1 MNPLH
6 QLTRRPVKAAFGV
19 LLLAL
24 AGAILCLSGGQ
35 YWAAVQTRAAV
46 ERTYTTVAVITGLG
60 SSEETADSM
69 NAESLRQDSAFGAAI
84 FFQELE
90 QQSWDIIRSRPT
102 VGMVS
107 GYSPC
112 LKPAISLYTG
122 HRSSDA
128 PYEYSIVEIRADAV
142 TEVINDW
149 FGESG
154 CASWQLDGQV
164 LGIYGLNDAFRD
176 PSGQRAS
183 VTLCQVYD
191 DPAELLHPEAG
202 KRYLLL
208 SHSYTDDEWSLRR
221 NVADWVFME
230 TNVQS
235 DPWSLDILGNL
246 IRYDQ
251 RANPDGTKYCRLAHD
266 GEFTDDADGFVE
278 LAPDELIY
286 SDPVTGVEVM
296 NVDPD
301 DFGRF
306 SFAVDALKD
315 TGEIMVEDPQQPGN
329 WRPETVDYTQY
340 NLPSI
345 QELPDGV
352 TAQEVIDSTS
362 SWRMAMES
370 IQTNNHSVPVLAVDS
385 VEGMLEFASGRTQ
398 ITQGRSISQDEYRD
412 GAAVC
417 LISETL
423 ARESGLDVGDTLP
436 LSLYEK
442 EKNLMPTMVGDSDPT
457 ASYYLPQRGFQQETE
472 YTVIGLY
479 RQSSEWVTTPTSF
492 TPNSVFVPEKSVTCQ
507 TVSGDYG
514 VWETMILKNG
524 TAGQMEARL
533 KENGLG
539 GVVTYYDQGYSEI
552 VESLDGF
559 SRVSRTVLWVGLA
572 LWVVV
577 LAAYC
582 VLFPC
587 RRAKLPCGWTLGTVK
602 RDITGSIW
610 LSSAAVAVIGT
621 VIALAVSIPG
631 MSWAIGKITGAD
643 RLGAHHVRVSVADGG
658 PVRRGAGPGAGS
670 RGPVQRPRRPT
681 GHPQGSV
688 KHRRE
693 RSDDPLFFQA
703 NAQADRS
710 VPGGGADGA
719 GVFPGPVHAS
729 AVPGPDG
736 RAH

>member
-84 FFQELE
+84 FFQEPE

-208 SHSYTDDEWSLRR
+208 SHSYTDDEWSLRQ

-251 RANPDGTKYCRLAHD
+251 RKNQSEHWYHTAGDAAEEPV
-266 GEFTDDADGFVE
+266 EF
-278 LAPDELIY
+278 APEELIY
-286 SDPVTGVEVM
+286 SDPATGIEVT
-296 NVDPD
+296 NIDPD
-301 DFGRF
+301 AFGQF

-398 ITQGRSISQDEYRD
+398 ITQGRSISQEEYRD

-436 LSLYEK
+436 LSLYEN
-442 EKNLMPTMVGDSDPT
+442 EKSLPWTFRTTVGDSDPT

-472 YTVIGLY
+472 YTIIGLY
-479 RQSSEWVTTPTSF
+479 RQSSEWGETVASF
-492 TPNSVFVPEKSVTCQ
+492 TPNSVLTPKKSVTCAME
-507 TVSGDYG
+507 TGGSAIEASPSGLWG
-514 VWETMILKNG
+514 TMILKNG

-533 KENGLG
+533 KENNLAGT
-539 GVVTYYDQGYSEI
+539 VTYYDQGYSEI

-582 VLFPC
+582 VLFPLQEGKTAL
-587 RRAKLPCGWTLGTVK
+587 RMWTLGTVK

-631 MSWAIGKITGAD
+631 MSWAIGKLQELTGSE
-643 RLGAHHVRVSVADGG
+643 LTMSVSPWQTAALCAVVLVLELAAVALCSALAA
-658 PVRRGAGPGAGS
+658 RRGIRKAA
-670 RGPVQRPRRPT
+670 
-681 GHPQGSV
+681 
-688 KHRRE
+688 
-693 RSDDPLFFQA
+693 
-703 NAQADRS
+703 
-710 VPGGGADGA
+710 
-719 GVFPGPVHAS
+719 
-729 AVPGPDG
+729 
-736 RAH
+736 

>member
-60 SSEETADSM
+60 SSEETAGSM
-69 NAESLRQDSAFGAAI
+69 NAESLRQHSALDAAI
-84 FFQELE
+84 FFQEPE

-112 LKPAISLYTG
+112 LRPAISLYTG
-122 HRSSDA
+122 HRGSDA

-142 TEVINDW
+142 TERNNDW

-154 CASWQLDGQV
+154 SANWQLDGQV

-183 VTLCQVYD
+183 VSLHQEYD

-208 SHSYTDDEWSLRR
+208 SHSYTDDEWYLRR

-230 TNVQS
+230 TNVQL

-398 ITQGRSISQDEYRD
+398 ITQGRSISQEEYRD

-472 YTVIGLY
+472 YTIIGLY
-479 RQSSEWVTTPTSF
+479 RQSSEWSETVASF
-492 TPNSVFVPEKSVTCQ
+492 TPNSVLTPKKSVTCAME
-507 TVSGDYG
+507 TGDCAIEASPSGLWG
-514 VWETMILKNG
+514 TMILKNG

-533 KENGLG
+533 AENNLAGT
-539 GVVTYYDQGYSEI
+539 VTYYDQGYSGI
-552 VESLDGF
+552 MESLDGF

-582 VLFPC
+582 VLFPLQEGKTAL
-587 RRAKLPCGWTLGTVK
+587 RMWTLGTVK

-610 LSSAAVAVIGT
+610 LASAAVAVIGT

-631 MSWAIGKITGAD
+631 MSWAIGKLQELTGSELAMS
-643 RLGAHHVRVSVADGG
+643 VSPWQTAALCAVVLVLELAAVALCSALAA
-658 PVRRGAGPGAGS
+658 RRGIRKAA
-670 RGPVQRPRRPT
+670 
-681 GHPQGSV
+681 
-688 KHRRE
+688 
-693 RSDDPLFFQA
+693 
-703 NAQADRS
+703 
-710 VPGGGADGA
+710 
-719 GVFPGPVHAS
+719 
-729 AVPGPDG
+729 
-736 RAH
+736 

>member
-1 MNPLH
+1 MNPMH
-6 QLTRRPVKAAFGV
+6 QLTRRPVKAAFGA

-24 AGAILCLSGGQ
+24 AGVILALSGGQ
-35 YWAAVQTRAAV
+35 FWAAAWTRAGV
-46 ERTYTTVAVITGLG
+46 EATYTTVAVVTGRISSDEVLTPSAEGG
-60 SSEETADSM
+60 S
-69 NAESLRQDSAFGAAI
+69 NAESLRQDSAMAAAI
-84 FFQELE
+84 FLAEPE
-90 QQSWDIIRSRPT
+90 QQNWSIIRSRPR
-102 VGMVS
+102 VGLVS
-107 GYSPC
+107 GYSPG

-122 HRSSDA
+122 HRGSDA

-142 TEVINDW
+142 TERNNDW

-154 CASWQLDGQV
+154 SANWQLDGQV

-183 VTLCQVYD
+183 VSLHQEYD

-208 SHSYTDDEWSLRR
+208 SHSYTDDEWYLRR

-230 TNVQS
+230 TNVQL

-417 LISETL
+417 LI
-423 ARESGLDVGDTLP
+423 
-436 LSLYEK
+436 
-442 EKNLMPTMVGDSDPT
+442 KNLM
-457 ASYYLPQRGFQQETE
+457 
-472 YTVIGLY
+472 GLLFG
-479 RQSSEWVTTPTSF
+479 SMT
-492 TPNSVFVPEKSVTCQ
+492 
-507 TVSGDYG
+507 
-514 VWETMILKNG
+514 
-524 TAGQMEARL
+524 
-533 KENGLG
+533 G
-539 GVVTYYDQGYSEI
+539 GVGELSNFILSCLLVVPAGIIAKKTTHTI
-552 VESLDGF
+552 KH
-559 SRVSRTVLWVGLA
+559 
-572 LWVVV
+572 VV
-577 LAAYC
+577 LACLVGAAAMALVGIFTNYFI
-582 VLFPC
+582 VYPLYTALMPMEVIISMYQ
-587 RRAKLPCGWTLGTVK
+587 A
-602 RDITGSIW
+602 IW
-610 LSSAAVAVIGT
+610 S
-621 VIALAVSIPG
+621 
-631 MSWAIGKITGAD
+631 GAD
-643 RLGAHHVRVSVADGG
+643 SLLKCLVVFNMPFTLAKGLIAV
-658 PVRRGAGPGAGS
+658 
-670 RGPVQRPRRPT
+670 
-681 GHPQGSV
+681 
-688 KHRRE
+688 
-693 RSDDPLFFQA
+693 LI
-703 NAQADRS
+703 S
-710 VPGGGADGA
+710 VPLYRKLRP
-719 GVFPGPVHAS
+719 VFNGSFRKVI
-729 AVPGPDG
+729 
-736 RAH
+736 

>member
-35 YWAAVQTRAAV
+35 YWAAAQTRAAV

-84 FFQELE
+84 FFQEPE

-142 TEVINDW
+142 TEVVNDW

-183 VTLCQVYD
+183 VTLCQEYD

-208 SHSYTDDEWSLRR
+208 SRSYTDDEWYLRQH
-221 NVADWVFME
+221 VADFIFMD

-251 RANPDGTKYCRLAHD
+251 RANPDGTKYFRLAHD
-266 GEFTDDADGFVE
+266 GEFTDDADGLVE

-286 SDPVTGVEVM
+286 SDPATGIEVT
-296 NVDPD
+296 NIDPD
-301 DFGRF
+301 AFGQF

-345 QELPDGV
+345 QELPDGA

-398 ITQGRSISQDEYRD
+398 ITQGRSISQEEYRD

-423 ARESGLDVGDTLP
+423 ARENGLNVGDSLP
-436 LSLYEK
+436 LSLYE
-442 EKNLMPTMVGDSDPT
+442 DDPGLPPIYARFQESCNPR
-457 ASYYLPQRGFQQETE
+457 ASVFVTQEGFRQETE
-472 YTVIGLY
+472 YTIIGLY

-492 TPNSVFVPEKSVTCQ
+492 TPNSVFVPEKSVTCR
-507 TVSGDYG
+507 TVTGSCG
-514 VWETMILKNG
+514 VWSSLVLQNG
-524 TAGQMEARL
+524 TIDQMEARL
-533 KENGLG
+533 AENGLG

-582 VLFPC
+582 VLFPLQEGKTAL
-587 RRAKLPCGWTLGTVK
+587 RMWTLGTVK

-631 MSWAIGKITGAD
+631 MSWAIGKLQELTGSE
-643 RLGAHHVRVSVADGG
+643 LTMSVSPWQTAALCAVVLVLELAAVALCSALAA
-658 PVRRGAGPGAGS
+658 RRGIRKAA
-670 RGPVQRPRRPT
+670 
-681 GHPQGSV
+681 
-688 KHRRE
+688 
-693 RSDDPLFFQA
+693 
-703 NAQADRS
+703 
-710 VPGGGADGA
+710 
-719 GVFPGPVHAS
+719 
-729 AVPGPDG
+729 
-736 RAH
+736 

>member
-1 MNPLH
+1 MNPMT

-35 YWAAVQTRAAV
+35 YWAAAQTRATV

-60 SSEETADSM
+60 SSEETAGSM
-69 NAESLRQDSAFGAAI
+69 NAESLRQSSATGAAI
-84 FFQELE
+84 FFQEPE

-122 HRSSDA
+122 HRGSDA

-149 FGESG
+149 FGESSS
-154 CASWQLDGQV
+154 AVWQLDGQV

-176 PSGQRAS
+176 PSGQWAS
-183 VTLCQVYD
+183 VTLCQEYD

-208 SHSYTDDEWSLRR
+208 SHSYTDDEWYLRR
-221 NVADWVFME
+221 NVADWVFMD
-230 TNVQS
+230 TNVQL

-251 RANPDGTKYCRLAHD
+251 RANPDGTQYCRPAHD
-266 GEFTDDADGFVE
+266 GEFTDDADGLVE

-286 SDPVTGVEVM
+286 SDPVTGIEVT
-296 NVDPD
+296 NIDPD
-301 DFGRF
+301 AFGRF

-398 ITQGRSISQDEYRD
+398 ITQGRSISQEEYRD

-479 RQSSEWVTTPTSF
+479 RQSSEWGKTVASF
-492 TPNSVFVPEKSVTCQ
+492 TPNSVLTPKKSVTCAME
-507 TVSGDYG
+507 TGGSAIEASPSGLWG
-514 VWETMILKNG
+514 TMILKNG

-533 KENGLG
+533 KENNLAGT
-539 GVVTYYDQGYSEI
+539 VTYYDQGYSEI

-582 VLFPC
+582 VLFPLQEGKTAL
-587 RRAKLPCGWTLGTVK
+587 RMWTLGTVK

-631 MSWAIGKITGAD
+631 MSWAIGKLQELTGSE
-643 RLGAHHVRVSVADGG
+643 LTMSVSPWQTAALCAVVLVLELAVVALCSALAA
-658 PVRRGAGPGAGS
+658 RRGIRKAA
-670 RGPVQRPRRPT
+670 
-681 GHPQGSV
+681 
-688 KHRRE
+688 
-693 RSDDPLFFQA
+693 
-703 NAQADRS
+703 
-710 VPGGGADGA
+710 
-719 GVFPGPVHAS
+719 
-729 AVPGPDG
+729 
-736 RAH
+736 

>member
-84 FFQELE
+84 FFQEPE

-154 CASWQLDGQV
+154 RASWQLDGQV

-191 DPAELLHPEAG
+191 DPAKLLHPEAG

-208 SHSYTDDEWSLRR
+208 SHSYTDDEWSLRQ

-286 SDPVTGVEVM
+286 SDPATGVEVT
-296 NVDPD
+296 NIDPD

-398 ITQGRSISQDEYRD
+398 ITQGRSISQEEYHD

-479 RQSSEWVTTPTSF
+479 RQSSEWSETVASF
-492 TPNSVFVPEKSVTCQ
+492 TPNSVLTPKKSVTCAME
-507 TVSGDYG
+507 TGDCAIEASPSGLWG
-514 VWETMILKNG
+514 TMILKNG

-533 KENGLG
+533 AENNLAGT
-539 GVVTYYDQGYSEI
+539 VTYYDQGYSEI

-582 VLFPC
+582 VLFPLQEGKTAL
-587 RRAKLPCGWTLGTVK
+587 RMWTLGTVK

-610 LSSAAVAVIGT
+610 LSSAAVAAIGT

-631 MSWAIGKITGAD
+631 MSWAIGKLQELTGSELAMS
-643 RLGAHHVRVSVADGG
+643 VSPWQTAALCAVVLVLELAAVALCSALAA
-658 PVRRGAGPGAGS
+658 RRGIRKAA
-670 RGPVQRPRRPT
+670 
-681 GHPQGSV
+681 
-688 KHRRE
+688 
-693 RSDDPLFFQA
+693 
-703 NAQADRS
+703 
-710 VPGGGADGA
+710 
-719 GVFPGPVHAS
+719 
-729 AVPGPDG
+729 
-736 RAH
+736 

>member
-84 FFQELE
+84 FFQEPE

-191 DPAELLHPEAG
+191 DPAKLLHPEAG

-208 SHSYTDDEWSLRR
+208 SHSYTDDEWSLRQ

-286 SDPVTGVEVM
+286 SDPATGVEVM

-398 ITQGRSISQDEYRD
+398 ITQGRSISQEEYRD

-479 RQSSEWVTTPTSF
+479 RQSSEWGKTVASF
-492 TPNSVFVPEKSVTCQ
+492 TPNSVLTPKKSVTCAME
-507 TVSGDYG
+507 TGGSAIEASPSGLWG
-514 VWETMILKNG
+514 TMILKNG

-533 KENGLG
+533 KENNLAGT
-539 GVVTYYDQGYSEI
+539 VTYYDQGYSEI

-582 VLFPC
+582 VLFPLQEGKTAL
-587 RRAKLPCGWTLGTVK
+587 RMWTLGTVK

-631 MSWAIGKITGAD
+631 MSWAIGKLQELTGSELAMS
-643 RLGAHHVRVSVADGG
+643 VSPWQTAALCAVVLVLELAAVALCSALAA
-658 PVRRGAGPGAGS
+658 RRGIRKAA
-670 RGPVQRPRRPT
+670 
-681 GHPQGSV
+681 
-688 KHRRE
+688 
-693 RSDDPLFFQA
+693 
-703 NAQADRS
+703 
-710 VPGGGADGA
+710 
-719 GVFPGPVHAS
+719 
-729 AVPGPDG
+729 
-736 RAH
+736 

>member
-84 FFQELE
+84 FFQEPE

-128 PYEYSIVEIRADAV
+128 PYKYSIVEIRADAV
-142 TEVINDW
+142 TEVNNDW

-154 CASWQLDGQV
+154 SANWQLDGQV

-183 VTLCQVYD
+183 VSLHQEYD

-208 SHSYTDDEWSLRR
+208 SHSYGDSEWSLRR

-370 IQTNNHSVPVLAVDS
+370 VQTNNHSVPVLAVDS

-479 RQSSEWVTTPTSF
+479 RQSSEWGKTVASF
-492 TPNSVFVPEKSVTCQ
+492 TPNSVLTPKKSVTCAME
-507 TVSGDYG
+507 TGGSAIEASPSGLWG
-514 VWETMILKNG
+514 TMILKNG
-524 TAGQMEARL
+524 TADQMEARL
-533 KENGLG
+533 KENNLAGT
-539 GVVTYYDQGYSEI
+539 VTYYDQGYSEI

-572 LWVVV
+572 LWMVV

-582 VLFPC
+582 VLFPLQEGKTAL
-587 RRAKLPCGWTLGTVK
+587 RMWTLGTVK

-631 MSWAIGKITGAD
+631 MSWAIGKLQELTGSE
-643 RLGAHHVRVSVADGG
+643 LTMSVSPWQTAALCAVVLVLELAAVALCSALAA
-658 PVRRGAGPGAGS
+658 RRGIRKAA
-670 RGPVQRPRRPT
+670 
-681 GHPQGSV
+681 
-688 KHRRE
+688 
-693 RSDDPLFFQA
+693 
-703 NAQADRS
+703 
-710 VPGGGADGA
+710 
-719 GVFPGPVHAS
+719 
-729 AVPGPDG
+729 
-736 RAH
+736 

>member
-84 FFQELE
+84 FFQEPE

-122 HRSSDA
+122 HSSSDA

-191 DPAELLHPEAG
+191 DPAKLLHPEAG

-208 SHSYTDDEWSLRR
+208 SHSYTDDEWSLRQ

-286 SDPVTGVEVM
+286 SDPATGVEVT
-296 NVDPD
+296 NIDPD
-301 DFGRF
+301 AFGRF

-398 ITQGRSISQDEYRD
+398 ITQGRSISQEEYHD

-479 RQSSEWVTTPTSF
+479 RQSSEWSETVASF
-492 TPNSVFVPEKSVTCQ
+492 TPNSVLTPKKSVTCAME
-507 TVSGDYG
+507 TGDCAIEASPSGLWG
-514 VWETMILKNG
+514 TMILKNG

-533 KENGLG
+533 AENNLAGT
-539 GVVTYYDQGYSEI
+539 VTYYDQGYSGI
-552 VESLDGF
+552 MESLDGF

-582 VLFPC
+582 VLFPLQEGKTAL
-587 RRAKLPCGWTLGTVK
+587 RMWTLGTVK
-602 RDITGSIW
+602 RDIAGSIW

-621 VIALAVSIPG
+621 LIALAVSIPG
-631 MSWAIGKITGAD
+631 MSWAIGKLQELTGSE
-643 RLGAHHVRVSVADGG
+643 LTMSVSPWQTAALCAVVLVLELAAVALCSALAA
-658 PVRRGAGPGAGS
+658 RRGIRKAA
-670 RGPVQRPRRPT
+670 
-681 GHPQGSV
+681 
-688 KHRRE
+688 
-693 RSDDPLFFQA
+693 
-703 NAQADRS
+703 
-710 VPGGGADGA
+710 
-719 GVFPGPVHAS
+719 
-729 AVPGPDG
+729 
-736 RAH
+736 

>member
-35 YWAAVQTRAAV
+35 YWAAAQTRATV

-60 SSEETADSM
+60 SSEETAGSM
-69 NAESLRQDSAFGAAI
+69 NAESLRQSSATGAAI
-84 FFQELE
+84 FFQEPE

-122 HRSSDA
+122 HRGSDA

-154 CASWQLDGQV
+154 SAVWQLDGQV

-183 VTLCQVYD
+183 VTLCQEYD
-191 DPAELLHPEAG
+191 DPAKLLHPEAG

-208 SHSYTDDEWSLRR
+208 SHSYTDDEWYLRR
-221 NVADWVFME
+221 NVADWVFMD
-230 TNVQS
+230 TNVQL

-251 RANPDGTKYCRLAHD
+251 RANPDGTQYCRPAHD
-266 GEFTDDADGFVE
+266 GEFTDDADGLVE

-286 SDPVTGVEVM
+286 SDPVTGIEVT
-296 NVDPD
+296 NIDPD
-301 DFGRF
+301 AFGQF

-370 IQTNNHSVPVLAVDS
+370 IRVNNHSVPVLAVDS

-398 ITQGRSISQDEYRD
+398 ITQGRSISQEEYCD

-479 RQSSEWVTTPTSF
+479 RQSSEWSETVASF
-492 TPNSVFVPEKSVTCQ
+492 TPNSVLTPKKSVTCAME
-507 TVSGDYG
+507 TGDCAIEASPSGLWG
-514 VWETMILKNG
+514 TMILKNG

-533 KENGLG
+533 AENNLAGT
-539 GVVTYYDQGYSEI
+539 VTYYDQGYSGI
-552 VESLDGF
+552 MESLDGF

-582 VLFPC
+582 VLFPLQEGKTAL
-587 RRAKLPCGWTLGTVK
+587 RMWTLGTVK

-631 MSWAIGKITGAD
+631 MSWAIGKLQELTGSE
-643 RLGAHHVRVSVADGG
+643 LTMSVSPWQTAALCAVVLVLELAAVALCSALAA
-658 PVRRGAGPGAGS
+658 RRGIRKAA
-670 RGPVQRPRRPT
+670 
-681 GHPQGSV
+681 
-688 KHRRE
+688 
-693 RSDDPLFFQA
+693 
-703 NAQADRS
+703 
-710 VPGGGADGA
+710 
-719 GVFPGPVHAS
+719 
-729 AVPGPDG
+729 
-736 RAH
+736 

>member
-1 MNPLH
+1 MNPMT
-6 QLTRRPVKAAFGV
+6 QLTRRPVKAAFGA

-35 YWAAVQTRAAV
+35 YWAAVQTRAGV
-46 ERTYTTVAVITGLG
+46 EATYTTVAVITGLG

-84 FFQELE
+84 FFQEPE

-191 DPAELLHPEAG
+191 DPAKLLHPEAG

-208 SHSYTDDEWSLRR
+208 SHSYGDSEWSLRQ
-221 NVADWVFME
+221 NVADGIFME
-230 TNVQS
+230 TNVQL
-235 DPWSLDILGNL
+235 DPWSLDISGNL

-251 RANPDGTKYCRLAHD
+251 RKNQSEHWYHTAG
-266 GEFTDDADGFVE
+266 DAAEEPVE
-278 LAPDELIY
+278 LAPEELLY
-286 SDPVTGVEVM
+286 RDPATGIEVT
-296 NVDPD
+296 NIDPD
-301 DFGRF
+301 AFGQF

-398 ITQGRSISQDEYRD
+398 ITQGRSISQEEYRD

-457 ASYYLPQRGFQQETE
+457 AYYYLPQRGFQQETE

-479 RQSSEWVTTPTSF
+479 RQSSEWGKTVASF
-492 TPNSVFVPEKSVTCQ
+492 TPNSVLTPKKSVTCAME
-507 TVSGDYG
+507 TGGSAIEASPSGLWG
-514 VWETMILKNG
+514 TMILKNG
-524 TAGQMEARL
+524 TADQMESRL
-533 KENGLG
+533 AENGLG
-539 GVVTYYDQGYSEI
+539 GTVTYYDQGYSNI
-552 VESLDGF
+552 VESLDGYT
-559 SRVSRTVLWVGLA
+559 RVSRTVLCVGLA
-572 LWVVV
+572 LWAVV

-582 VLFPC
+582 VL
-587 RRAKLPCGWTLGTVK
+587 LPMQEGKTALRMWTLGAK
-602 RDITGSIW
+602 RRDIAGQIW
-610 LSSAAVAVIGT
+610 TPSALMAAAGT

-631 MSWAIGKITGAD
+631 MSWATDKIQALTGSDLTLTVSTGQTMA
-643 RLGAHHVRVSVADGG
+643 LCAAALAIALAVIALVSVSTAQ
-658 PVRRGAGPGAGS
+658 RGIRKA
-670 RGPVQRPRRPT
+670 
-681 GHPQGSV
+681 
-688 KHRRE
+688 E
-693 RSDDPLFFQA
+693 
-703 NAQADRS
+703 
-710 VPGGGADGA
+710 
-719 GVFPGPVHAS
+719 
-729 AVPGPDG
+729 
-736 RAH
+736 

>member
-1 MNPLH
+1 MNPMH
-6 QLTRRPVKAAFGV
+6 QLTRRPVKAAFGA

-24 AGAILCLSGGQ
+24 AGVILALSGGQ
-35 YWAAVQTRAAV
+35 FWAAARTRAGV
-46 ERTYTTVAVITGLG
+46 EATYTTVAVVTGRISSDEVLTPSAEGG
-60 SSEETADSM
+60 S
-69 NAESLRQDSAFGAAI
+69 NAESLRQDSAMAAAI
-84 FFQELE
+84 FLAEPE
-90 QQSWDIIRSRPT
+90 QQNWSIIQSRPK
-102 VGMVS
+102 VGLVS
-107 GYSPC
+107 GYSPG

-122 HRSSDA
+122 HSSSDA

-142 TEVINDW
+142 TQSNNDW

-154 CASWQLDGQV
+154 SANWQLDGQV

-183 VTLCQVYD
+183 VSLHQEYD

-208 SHSYTDDEWSLRR
+208 SHSYTDDEWYLRR

-230 TNVQS
+230 TNVQL

-398 ITQGRSISQDEYRD
+398 ITQGRSFFQEEYD
-412 GAAVC
+412 SGAAVC

-423 ARESGLDVGDTLP
+423 ARENGLDVGDTLP

-472 YTVIGLY
+472 YAIVGLY
-479 RQSSEWVTTPTSF
+479 RQNNEWSQGVASF
-492 TPNSVFVPEKSVTCQ
+492 TPNTALVPRKSVTCAVE
-507 TVSGDYG
+507 TGETGLGVSSGCL
-514 VWETMILKNG
+514 WETMVLQNG
-524 TAGQMEARL
+524 TIDQMEARL
-533 KENGLG
+533 AENGLG
-539 GVVTYYDQGYSEI
+539 GTVTYYDQGYSDI
-552 VESLDGF
+552 MESLDGYT
-559 SRVSRTVLWVGLA
+559 RVSRTVLLVGLA
-572 LWVVV
+572 LWAVV

-582 VLFPC
+582 VL
-587 RRAKLPCGWTLGTVK
+587 LPMQEGKTALRMWTLGAK
-602 RDITGSIW
+602 RRDIVKQVWTP
-610 LSSAAVAVIGT
+610 SALMAAAGT
-621 VIALAVSIPG
+621 IIALAVSIPG
-631 MSWAIGKITGAD
+631 MSWATDKIQALTGSDLTLKVSTGQTVA
-643 RLGAHHVRVSVADGG
+643 LCAGALAIALAVIALVSTLTA
-658 PVRRGAGPGAGS
+658 RRGIRKA
-670 RGPVQRPRRPT
+670 
-681 GHPQGSV
+681 
-688 KHRRE
+688 E
-693 RSDDPLFFQA
+693 
-703 NAQADRS
+703 
-710 VPGGGADGA
+710 
-719 GVFPGPVHAS
+719 
-729 AVPGPDG
+729 
-736 RAH
+736 

>member
-1 MNPLH
+1 MNPMH
-6 QLTRRPVKAAFGV
+6 QLTRRPVKAAFGA

-60 SSEETADSM
+60 SSEETADSTD
-69 NAESLRQDSAFGAAI
+69 AESLRQYSALDAAT
-84 FFQELE
+84 FFQEPE

-122 HRSSDA
+122 HSSSDA
-128 PYEYSIVEIRADAV
+128 PYKYSIVEIRVDAV
-142 TEVINDW
+142 TEVNNDW

-154 CASWQLDGQV
+154 SANWQLDGQV

-183 VTLCQVYD
+183 VSLHQEYD

-208 SHSYTDDEWSLRR
+208 SHSYGDSEWSLRR

-230 TNVQS
+230 TNVQL
-235 DPWSLDILGNL
+235 DPWSLDISGNL

-251 RANPDGTKYCRLAHD
+251 RKNQSEHWYHTAG
-266 GEFTDDADGFVE
+266 DAAEEPVE
-278 LAPDELIY
+278 LAPEELLY
-286 SDPVTGVEVM
+286 SDPITGVEVM
-296 NVDPD
+296 NVDLD
-301 DFGRF
+301 SFGLF
-306 SFAVDALKD
+306 SFAVDMFKD

-398 ITQGRSISQDEYRD
+398 ITQGRSISQEEYRD

-423 ARESGLDVGDTLP
+423 ARESGLDVGDALP

-442 EKNLMPTMVGDSDPT
+442 EKNLVPTMVGDSDPT
-457 ASYYLPQRGFQQETE
+457 AYYYLPQRGFQQETE

-479 RQSSEWVTTPTSF
+479 RQSSEWGKTVASF
-492 TPNSVFVPEKSVTCQ
+492 TPNSVLTPKKSVTCAME
-507 TVSGDYG
+507 TGSSAIEASPSGLWG
-514 VWETMILKNG
+514 TMILKNG
-524 TAGQMEARL
+524 TADQMESRL
-533 KENGLG
+533 AENGLG
-539 GVVTYYDQGYSEI
+539 GTVTYYDQGYSDI
-552 VESLDGF
+552 VESLDGYT
-559 SRVSRTVLWVGLA
+559 RVSRTVLCVGLA
-572 LWVVV
+572 LWAVV

-582 VLFPC
+582 VL
-587 RRAKLPCGWTLGTVK
+587 LPMQESKTALRMWTLGAK
-602 RDITGSIW
+602 RRDIAGQIW
-610 LSSAAVAVIGT
+610 TPSALMAAAGT

-631 MSWAIGKITGAD
+631 MSWATDKIQALTGSD
-643 RLGAHHVRVSVADGG
+643 LTLKVSVGQTVALCAGALAIALA
-658 PVRRGAGPGAGS
+658 VIALVSTLTARRGIRKA
-670 RGPVQRPRRPT
+670 
-681 GHPQGSV
+681 
-688 KHRRE
+688 E
-693 RSDDPLFFQA
+693 
-703 NAQADRS
+703 
-710 VPGGGADGA
+710 
-719 GVFPGPVHAS
+719 
-729 AVPGPDG
+729 
-736 RAH
+736 

>member
-1 MNPLH
+1 MNPMH
-6 QLTRRPVKAAFGV
+6 QLTRRPVKAAFGA

-35 YWAAVQTRAAV
+35 YWAAVQTRATV
-46 ERTYTTVAVITGLG
+46 ERTYTTVAVVTGRISSDEVLTPSAEGG
-60 SSEETADSM
+60 S
-69 NAESLRQDSAFGAAI
+69 NAESLRQDSAMAAAI
-84 FFQELE
+84 FLAEPE
-90 QQSWDIIRSRPT
+90 QQNWSIIQSRPK
-102 VGMVS
+102 VGLVS
-107 GYSPC
+107 GYSPG

-122 HRSSDA
+122 HSSSDA

-142 TEVINDW
+142 TQSNNDW

-154 CASWQLDGQV
+154 SANWLLDGQV

-183 VTLCQVYD
+183 VSLHQEYD

-208 SHSYTDDEWSLRR
+208 SRSYTDDEWYLRQH
-221 NVADWVFME
+221 VADFIFMD

-266 GEFTDDADGFVE
+266 GEFTDDADGLVE

-286 SDPVTGVEVM
+286 SDPATGIEVT
-296 NVDPD
+296 NIDPD
-301 DFGRF
+301 AFGQF

-340 NLPSI
+340 NLPNI

-362 SWRMAMES
+362 SWRTAMES

-398 ITQGRSISQDEYRD
+398 ITQGRSFSQSEYD
-412 GAAVC
+412 SGAAVC

-442 EKNLMPTMVGDSDPT
+442 EKNLLPTMVGDSDPT

-472 YTVIGLY
+472 YTIVGLY
-479 RQSSEWVTTPTSF
+479 RQSNEWSQGVASF
-492 TPNSVFVPEKSVTCQ
+492 TPNTVLVPRKSVTCAVE
-507 TVSGDYG
+507 TGETGLGVSSGCL
-514 VWETMILKNG
+514 WETMVLQNG
-524 TAGQMEARL
+524 TIDQMEARL
-533 KENGLG
+533 EENGLDG
-539 GVVTYYDQGYSEI
+539 TVTYYDQGYSDI
-552 VESLDGF
+552 VESLDGYT
-559 SRVSRTVLWVGLA
+559 RVSRTVLLVGLA
-572 LWVVV
+572 LWAVV

-582 VLFPC
+582 VL
-587 RRAKLPCGWTLGTVK
+587 LPMQEGKTALRMWTLGAK
-602 RDITGSIW
+602 RRDIAGQIW
-610 LSSAAVAVIGT
+610 TPSALMALAGT
-621 VIALAVSIPG
+621 IIALAVSIPG
-631 MSWAIGKITGAD
+631 MSWATDKIQALTGSDLTLKVSTGQTMA
-643 RLGAHHVRVSVADGG
+643 LCAGALAIVLAVIALVGVSTACRGI
-658 PVRRGAGPGAGS
+658 RRAG
-670 RGPVQRPRRPT
+670 
-681 GHPQGSV
+681 
-688 KHRRE
+688 
-693 RSDDPLFFQA
+693 
-703 NAQADRS
+703 
-710 VPGGGADGA
+710 
-719 GVFPGPVHAS
+719 
-729 AVPGPDG
+729 
-736 RAH
+736 

>member
-1 MNPLH
+1 MNPMH
-6 QLTRRPVKAAFGV
+6 QLTRRPVKAAFGA

-24 AGAILCLSGGQ
+24 AGVILALSGGQ
-35 YWAAVQTRAAV
+35 FWAAARTRARV
-46 ERTYTTVAVITGLG
+46 EATYTTVAVVTGRISSDEVLTPSAEGG
-60 SSEETADSM
+60 S
-69 NAESLRQDSAFGAAI
+69 NAESLRQDSAMAAAI
-84 FFQELE
+84 FLAEPE

-112 LKPAISLYTG
+112 LRPAISLYTG
-122 HRSSDA
+122 HRGSDA

-142 TEVINDW
+142 TERNNDW

-154 CASWQLDGQV
+154 SANWQLDGQV
-164 LGIYGLNDAFRD
+164 LGIYGLNDAFRE

-183 VTLCQVYD
+183 VSLHQEYD

-208 SHSYTDDEWSLRR
+208 SHSYTDDEWYLRR

-230 TNVQS
+230 TNVQL

-251 RANPDGTKYCRLAHD
+251 RTNPDGTKYCRLAHD

-398 ITQGRSISQDEYRD
+398 ITQGRSISQEEYHD

-479 RQSSEWVTTPTSF
+479 RQSSEWSETVASF
-492 TPNSVFVPEKSVTCQ
+492 TPNSVLTPKKSVTCAME
-507 TVSGDYG
+507 TGDCAIEASPSGLWG
-514 VWETMILKNG
+514 TMILKNG

-533 KENGLG
+533 AENNLAGT
-539 GVVTYYDQGYSEI
+539 VTYYDQGYSGI
-552 VESLDGF
+552 MESLDGF

-582 VLFPC
+582 VL
-587 RRAKLPCGWTLGTVK
+587 LPMQEGKTALRMWTLGAK
-602 RDITGSIW
+602 RRDIAGQIW
-610 LSSAAVAVIGT
+610 TPSALMAAAGT

-631 MSWAIGKITGAD
+631 MSWATDKIQALTGSDLTLKVSTGQTVA
-643 RLGAHHVRVSVADGG
+643 LCAGALAIALAVIALVSVLTAN
-658 PVRRGAGPGAGS
+658 RGIRKAG
-670 RGPVQRPRRPT
+670 
-681 GHPQGSV
+681 
-688 KHRRE
+688 
-693 RSDDPLFFQA
+693 
-703 NAQADRS
+703 
-710 VPGGGADGA
+710 
-719 GVFPGPVHAS
+719 
-729 AVPGPDG
+729 
-736 RAH
+736 

>member
-35 YWAAVQTRAAV
+35 YWAAAQTRAAV

-60 SSEETADSM
+60 SSEETADSTD
-69 NAESLRQDSAFGAAI
+69 AESLRQSSATGAAI
-84 FFQELE
+84 FFQAPE

-122 HRSSDA
+122 HSGIDA
-128 PYEYSIVEIRADAV
+128 PYGCSIVEIRADAV
-142 TEVINDW
+142 TEVNNDW

-154 CASWQLDGQV
+154 AAVWQLDGQV

-183 VTLCQVYD
+183 VTLCQEYD

-208 SHSYTDDEWSLRR
+208 SRSYGDSEWSLRR

-230 TNVQS
+230 SNVQS

-251 RANPDGTKYCRLAHD
+251 RKNQSERWYHTAGDAAEEPV
-266 GEFTDDADGFVE
+266 EFAPEE
-278 LAPDELIY
+278 LLY
-286 SDPVTGVEVM
+286 RDPATGVEVTSI
-296 NVDPD
+296 DPD
-301 DFGRF
+301 AFGQF

-398 ITQGRSISQDEYRD
+398 ITQGRSISQEEYCD

-442 EKNLMPTMVGDSDPT
+442 EKNLMPTTVGDSDPT

-479 RQSSEWVTTPTSF
+479 RQSSEWGKTVASF
-492 TPNSVFVPEKSVTCQ
+492 TPNSVLTPKKSVTCAME
-507 TVSGDYG
+507 TGGSAIEASPSGLWG
-514 VWETMILKNG
+514 TMILKNG
-524 TAGQMEARL
+524 TADQMEARL
-533 KENGLG
+533 KENNLAGT
-539 GVVTYYDQGYSEI
+539 VTYYDQGYSEI

-582 VLFPC
+582 VLFPLQEGKTAL
-587 RRAKLPCGWTLGTVK
+587 RMWTLGTVK

-631 MSWAIGKITGAD
+631 MSWAIGKLQELTGSELAMS
-643 RLGAHHVRVSVADGG
+643 VSPWQTAALCAVVLVLELAAVALCSALAA
-658 PVRRGAGPGAGS
+658 RRGIRKAA
-670 RGPVQRPRRPT
+670 
-681 GHPQGSV
+681 
-688 KHRRE
+688 
-693 RSDDPLFFQA
+693 
-703 NAQADRS
+703 
-710 VPGGGADGA
+710 
-719 GVFPGPVHAS
+719 
-729 AVPGPDG
+729 
-736 RAH
+736 

>member
-84 FFQELE
+84 FFQEPE

-142 TEVINDW
+142 TERNNDW

-154 CASWQLDGQV
+154 SANWQLDGQV

-183 VTLCQVYD
+183 VSLHQEYD

-208 SHSYTDDEWSLRR
+208 SYSYGDSEWSLRR

-230 TNVQS
+230 SNVQL

-251 RANPDGTKYCRLAHD
+251 RKNQSEHWYHTAGDAAEEPV
-266 GEFTDDADGFVE
+266 EFAPEE
-278 LAPDELIY
+278 LLY
-286 SDPVTGVEVM
+286 RDPATGVEVTSI
-296 NVDPD
+296 DPD
-301 DFGRF
+301 AFGQF

-398 ITQGRSISQDEYRD
+398 ITQGRSISQEEYRD

-479 RQSSEWVTTPTSF
+479 RQSSEWGKTVASF
-492 TPNSVFVPEKSVTCQ
+492 TPNSVLTPKKSVTCAME
-507 TVSGDYG
+507 TGSSAIEASPSGLWG
-514 VWETMILKNG
+514 TMILKNG

-582 VLFPC
+582 MLFPLQEGKTAL
-587 RRAKLPCGWTLGTVK
+587 RMWTLGTVK

-631 MSWAIGKITGAD
+631 MSWAIGKLQELTGSELAMS
-643 RLGAHHVRVSVADGG
+643 VSPWQTAALCAVVLVLELAAVALCSALAA
-658 PVRRGAGPGAGS
+658 RRGIRKAA
-670 RGPVQRPRRPT
+670 
-681 GHPQGSV
+681 
-688 KHRRE
+688 
-693 RSDDPLFFQA
+693 
-703 NAQADRS
+703 
-710 VPGGGADGA
+710 
-719 GVFPGPVHAS
+719 
-729 AVPGPDG
+729 
-736 RAH
+736 

>member
-1 MNPLH
+1 MNPMH
-6 QLTRRPVKAAFGV
+6 QLTRRPVKAAFGA

-24 AGAILCLSGGQ
+24 AGVILALSGGQ
-35 YWAAVQTRAAV
+35 FWAAARTRAGV
-46 ERTYTTVAVITGLG
+46 EATYTTVAVVTGRISSDEVLYPSAEGG
-60 SSEETADSM
+60 S
-69 NAESLRQDSAFGAAI
+69 NAESLRQDSAMAAAI
-84 FFQELE
+84 FLAEPE
-90 QQSWDIIRSRPT
+90 QQNWSIIRSRPR
-102 VGMVS
+102 VGLVS
-107 GYSPC
+107 GYSPG

-122 HRSSDA
+122 HSSNDA

-142 TEVINDW
+142 TQSNNDW

-154 CASWQLDGQV
+154 SANWLLDGQV

-183 VTLCQVYD
+183 VSLHQEYD

-208 SHSYTDDEWSLRR
+208 SHSYTDDEWYLRQH
-221 NVADWVFME
+221 VADFIFMD

-251 RANPDGTKYCRLAHD
+251 RANPDGTKYCRPAHD
-266 GEFTDDADGFVE
+266 GEFTDDAEGLVE

-286 SDPVTGVEVM
+286 SDPATGAEVYTGLDM
-296 NVDPD
+296 GA
-301 DFGRF
+301 FGRF
-306 SFAVDALKD
+306 SFSAARSRDRE
-315 TGEIMVEDPQQPGN
+315 EIMVEDPQQPGN

-362 SWRMAMES
+362 SWRTAMES

-398 ITQGRSISQDEYRD
+398 ITQGRSFSQSEYD
-412 GAAVC
+412 SGAAVC

-472 YTVIGLY
+472 YTIVGLY
-479 RQSSEWVTTPTSF
+479 RQNNEWSQGVASF
-492 TPNSVFVPEKSVTCQ
+492 TPNTVLVPRKSVTCAVE
-507 TVSGDYG
+507 TGETGLGVSSGCL
-514 VWETMILKNG
+514 WETMVLQNG
-524 TAGQMEARL
+524 TIDQMESRL
-533 KENGLG
+533 AENGLG
-539 GVVTYYDQGYSEI
+539 GTVTYYDQGYSDI
-552 VESLDGF
+552 VESLDGYT
-559 SRVSRTVLWVGLA
+559 RVSRTVLLVGLA
-572 LWVVV
+572 LWAVV

-582 VLFPC
+582 VL
-587 RRAKLPCGWTLGTVK
+587 LPMQESKTALRMWTLGAK
-602 RDITGSIW
+602 RRDIAGQIW
-610 LSSAAVAVIGT
+610 TPSALMAAAGT

-631 MSWAIGKITGAD
+631 MSWATDKIQALTGSDLTLTVSTGQTMA
-643 RLGAHHVRVSVADGG
+643 LCAGALAIALAVIALVSVLTAQRGI
-658 PVRRGAGPGAGS
+658 RRI
-670 RGPVQRPRRPT
+670 
-681 GHPQGSV
+681 
-688 KHRRE
+688 E
-693 RSDDPLFFQA
+693 
-703 NAQADRS
+703 
-710 VPGGGADGA
+710 
-719 GVFPGPVHAS
+719 
-729 AVPGPDG
+729 
-736 RAH
+736 

>member
-84 FFQELE
+84 FFQEPE

-191 DPAELLHPEAG
+191 DPAKLLHPEAG

-208 SHSYTDDEWSLRR
+208 SHSYTDDEWSLRQ

-251 RANPDGTKYCRLAHD
+251 RKNQSEHWYHTAGDAAEEPV
-266 GEFTDDADGFVE
+266 EF
-278 LAPDELIY
+278 APEELIY
-286 SDPVTGVEVM
+286 SDPATGIEVT
-296 NVDPD
+296 NIDPD
-301 DFGRF
+301 AFGQF

-398 ITQGRSISQDEYRD
+398 ITQGRSISQEEYHD

-479 RQSSEWVTTPTSF
+479 RQSSEWSETVASF
-492 TPNSVFVPEKSVTCQ
+492 TPNSVLTPKKSVTCAME
-507 TVSGDYG
+507 TGDCAIEASPSGLWG
-514 VWETMILKNG
+514 TMILKNG

-533 KENGLG
+533 AENNLAGT
-539 GVVTYYDQGYSEI
+539 VTYYDQGYSGI
-552 VESLDGF
+552 MESLDGF

-582 VLFPC
+582 VLFPLQEGKTAL
-587 RRAKLPCGWTLGTVK
+587 RMWTLGAVK

-610 LSSAAVAVIGT
+610 LSSAAVAAIGT

-631 MSWAIGKITGAD
+631 MSWAIGKLQELTGSE
-643 RLGAHHVRVSVADGG
+643 LTMSVA
-658 PVRRGAGPGAGS
+658 PWQTAALCAVVLVLELAAVALCSALAARRGIRKAA
-670 RGPVQRPRRPT
+670 
-681 GHPQGSV
+681 
-688 KHRRE
+688 
-693 RSDDPLFFQA
+693 
-703 NAQADRS
+703 
-710 VPGGGADGA
+710 
-719 GVFPGPVHAS
+719 
-729 AVPGPDG
+729 
-736 RAH
+736 

>member
-1 MNPLH
+1 MNPMH
-6 QLTRRPVKAAFGV
+6 QLTRRPVKAAFGA

-35 YWAAVQTRAAV
+35 YWAAVQTRATV

-60 SSEETADSM
+60 SSEETANSPDGTSAD
-69 NAESLRQDSAFGAAI
+69 AESLRQSSATGAAI
-84 FFQELE
+84 FFQAPE

-122 HRSSDA
+122 HSSSDA
-128 PYEYSIVEIRADAV
+128 PYKYSIVEIRVDAV
-142 TEVINDW
+142 TEVNNDW

-154 CASWQLDGQV
+154 SANWQLDGQV

-183 VTLCQVYD
+183 VSLHQEYD
-191 DPAELLHPEAG
+191 DPAKLLHPEAG

-208 SHSYTDDEWSLRR
+208 SHSYGDSEWSLRR

-230 TNVQS
+230 TNVQL
-235 DPWSLDILGNL
+235 DPWSLDISGNL

-251 RANPDGTKYCRLAHD
+251 RKNQSEHWYHTAGDAAEEPV
-266 GEFTDDADGFVE
+266 EFAPEE
-278 LAPDELIY
+278 LLY
-286 SDPVTGVEVM
+286 SDPTTGTEVM

-301 DFGRF
+301 AFGWF
-306 SFAVDALKD
+306 SFAVDMFKD

-398 ITQGRSISQDEYRD
+398 ITQGRSISQEEYRD

-457 ASYYLPQRGFQQETE
+457 AYYYLPQRGFQQETE

-479 RQSSEWVTTPTSF
+479 RQSSEWGKTVASF
-492 TPNSVFVPEKSVTCQ
+492 TPNSVLTPKKSVTCAME
-507 TVSGDYG
+507 TGGSAIEASPSGLWG
-514 VWETMILKNG
+514 TMILKNG
-524 TAGQMEARL
+524 TADQMESRL
-533 KENGLG
+533 AENGLG
-539 GVVTYYDQGYSEI
+539 GTVTYYDQGYSDI
-552 VESLDGF
+552 VESLDGYT
-559 SRVSRTVLWVGLA
+559 RVSRTVLCVGLA
-572 LWVVV
+572 LWAVV

-582 VLFPC
+582 VL
-587 RRAKLPCGWTLGTVK
+587 LPMQESKTALRMWTLGAK
-602 RDITGSIW
+602 RRDIAGQIW
-610 LSSAAVAVIGT
+610 TPSALMAAAGT

-631 MSWAIGKITGAD
+631 MSWATDKIQALTGSDLTLTVSTGQTVA
-643 RLGAHHVRVSVADGG
+643 LCAAALAIALAVIALVSVSTAQ
-658 PVRRGAGPGAGS
+658 RGIRKA
-670 RGPVQRPRRPT
+670 
-681 GHPQGSV
+681 
-688 KHRRE
+688 E
-693 RSDDPLFFQA
+693 
-703 NAQADRS
+703 
-710 VPGGGADGA
+710 
-719 GVFPGPVHAS
+719 
-729 AVPGPDG
+729 
-736 RAH
+736 

>member
-35 YWAAVQTRAAV
+35 YWAAAQTRAAV

-60 SSEETADSM
+60 SSEETAGSM
-69 NAESLRQDSAFGAAI
+69 NAESLRQDSALDAAI
-84 FFQELE
+84 FFQEPE

-112 LKPAISLYTG
+112 LRPAISLYTG
-122 HRSSDA
+122 HRGSDA

-142 TEVINDW
+142 TERNNDW

-154 CASWQLDGQV
+154 SANWQLDGQV

-183 VTLCQVYD
+183 VSLHQEYD

-208 SHSYTDDEWSLRR
+208 SHSYTDDEWYLRR

-230 TNVQS
+230 TNVQL

-398 ITQGRSISQDEYRD
+398 ITQGRSISQEEYRD

-472 YTVIGLY
+472 YTIIGLY
-479 RQSSEWVTTPTSF
+479 RQSSEWSETVASF
-492 TPNSVFVPEKSVTCQ
+492 TPNSVLTPKKSVTCAME
-507 TVSGDYG
+507 TGDCAIEASPSGLWG
-514 VWETMILKNG
+514 TMILKNG

-533 KENGLG
+533 AENNLAGT
-539 GVVTYYDQGYSEI
+539 VTYYDQGYSGI
-552 VESLDGF
+552 MESLDGF

-582 VLFPC
+582 VLFPLQEGKTAL
-587 RRAKLPCGWTLGTVK
+587 RMWTLGTVK

-631 MSWAIGKITGAD
+631 MSWAIGKLQELTGSE
-643 RLGAHHVRVSVADGG
+643 LTMSVSPWQTAALCAVVLVLELAAVALCSALAA
-658 PVRRGAGPGAGS
+658 RRGIRKAA
-670 RGPVQRPRRPT
+670 
-681 GHPQGSV
+681 
-688 KHRRE
+688 
-693 RSDDPLFFQA
+693 
-703 NAQADRS
+703 
-710 VPGGGADGA
+710 
-719 GVFPGPVHAS
+719 
-729 AVPGPDG
+729 
-736 RAH
+736 

>member
-35 YWAAVQTRAAV
+35 YWAAAQTRAAV

-84 FFQELE
+84 FFQEPE

-142 TEVINDW
+142 TEVVNDW

-191 DPAELLHPEAG
+191 DPAKLLHPEAG

-208 SHSYTDDEWSLRR
+208 SHSYGDSEWSLRQ

-286 SDPVTGVEVM
+286 SDPATGVEVT
-296 NVDPD
+296 NIDPD

-398 ITQGRSISQDEYRD
+398 ITQGRSISQEEYRD

-423 ARESGLDVGDTLP
+423 ARESGLNVGDALP

-442 EKNLMPTMVGDSDPT
+442 EKNLMPTTVGDSDPT

-479 RQSSEWVTTPTSF
+479 RQSSEWGKTVASF
-492 TPNSVFVPEKSVTCQ
+492 TPNSVLTPKESVTCAME
-507 TVSGDYG
+507 TGGSAIEASPSGLWG
-514 VWETMILKNG
+514 TMILKNG

-533 KENGLG
+533 KENNLAGT
-539 GVVTYYDQGYSEI
+539 VTYYDQGYSEI

-582 VLFPC
+582 VLFPLQEGKTAL
-587 RRAKLPCGWTLGTVK
+587 RMWTLGTVK

-631 MSWAIGKITGAD
+631 MSWAIGKLQELTGSE
-643 RLGAHHVRVSVADGG
+643 LTMSVSPWQTAALCAVVLVLELAAVALCSALAA
-658 PVRRGAGPGAGS
+658 RRGIRKAA
-670 RGPVQRPRRPT
+670 
-681 GHPQGSV
+681 
-688 KHRRE
+688 
-693 RSDDPLFFQA
+693 
-703 NAQADRS
+703 
-710 VPGGGADGA
+710 
-719 GVFPGPVHAS
+719 
-729 AVPGPDG
+729 
-736 RAH
+736 

>member
-35 YWAAVQTRAAV
+35 YWAAAQTRATV

-60 SSEETADSM
+60 SSEETAGSM
-69 NAESLRQDSAFGAAI
+69 NAESLRQSSATGAAI
-84 FFQELE
+84 FFQEPE

-122 HRSSDA
+122 HRGSDA

-154 CASWQLDGQV
+154 SAVWQLDGQV

-183 VTLCQVYD
+183 VTLCQEYD
-191 DPAELLHPEAG
+191 DPAKLLHPEAG

-208 SHSYTDDEWSLRR
+208 SHSYTDDEWYLRR
-221 NVADWVFME
+221 NVADWVFMDTND
-230 TNVQS
+230 TNVQL

-251 RANPDGTKYCRLAHD
+251 RANPDGTQYCRPAHD
-266 GEFTDDADGFVE
+266 GEFTDDADGLVE

-286 SDPVTGVEVM
+286 SDPVTGIEVT
-296 NVDPD
+296 NIDPD
-301 DFGRF
+301 AFGRF

-398 ITQGRSISQDEYRD
+398 ITQGRSISQEEYRD

-472 YTVIGLY
+472 YTIIGLY
-479 RQSSEWVTTPTSF
+479 RQSSEWSETVASF
-492 TPNSVFVPEKSVTCQ
+492 TPNSVLTPKKSVTCAME
-507 TVSGDYG
+507 TGDCAIEASPSGLWG
-514 VWETMILKNG
+514 TMILKNG

-533 KENGLG
+533 AENNLAGT
-539 GVVTYYDQGYSEI
+539 VTYYDQGYSGI
-552 VESLDGF
+552 MESLDGF

-582 VLFPC
+582 VLFPLQEGKTAL
-587 RRAKLPCGWTLGTVK
+587 RMWTLGTVK

-610 LSSAAVAVIGT
+610 LASAAVAVIGT

-631 MSWAIGKITGAD
+631 MSWAIGKLQELTGSELAMS
-643 RLGAHHVRVSVADGG
+643 VSPWQTAALCAAVLVLELAAVALCSALAA
-658 PVRRGAGPGAGS
+658 RRGIRKAA
-670 RGPVQRPRRPT
+670 
-681 GHPQGSV
+681 
-688 KHRRE
+688 
-693 RSDDPLFFQA
+693 
-703 NAQADRS
+703 
-710 VPGGGADGA
+710 
-719 GVFPGPVHAS
+719 
-729 AVPGPDG
+729 
-736 RAH
+736 